1 MSTDLSFVCIAVY
14 DLQEAT
20 DRFCTLYNLQV
31 MQPPNDN
38 TQFGYRNTFLGNGT
52 RAIIELLEPL
62 GDDSHVRKFLEARG
76 EGVYLITL
84 ELDDLVDTVKNV
96 RSQGGRITGIPEDE
110 DPTPSTDYVWVHPSS
125 SHGVFVELLQKGFGP
140 LPGGS

>member
-1 MSTDLSFVCIAVY
+1 MSTDLGFVCIAVY

-52 RAIIELLEPL
+52 RALIELLEPL
-62 GDDSHVRKFLEARG
+62 GDDSHVRNFLEARG